1 MGSGIQFE
9 ELGGTRRLYFDL
21 NKEASNRA
29 VHFGSGTNHHQPWYP
44 VGETP
49 HMKVVGMF
57 VVSLKRCK
65 FRILVSIRV
74 FWAKRHHVKP

>member
-9 ELGGTRRLYFDL
+9 EFGGKRRLYFDL

-49 HMKVVGMF
+49 HMKVVGML
-57 VVSLKRCK
+57 VVSLRGSKLLNLLK
-65 FRILVSIRV
+65 IRM
-74 FWAKRHHVKP
+74 F

>member
-1 MGSGIQFE
+1 MDSGIQFE
-9 ELGGTRRLYFDL
+9 EFGGTRRLYFDV

-65 FRILVSIRV
+65 FRILVSVRV
-74 FWAKRHHVKP
+74 FWAKRNHVKP